1 MVPTIPSNTFAPP
14 EDKTMFTVSDQSER
28 FIDTQVTGNFLKGT
42 RQSEHIMVA
51 EKTTNPNVGPGSY
64 DPVIKAKLDST
75 INTDWARG
83 SERFKSPPN
92 KAGIPH
98 LA

>member
-1 MVPTIPSNTFAPP
+1 
-14 EDKTMFTVSDQSER
+14 
-28 FIDTQVTGNFLKGT
+28 
-42 RQSEHIMVA
+42 MVA

-92 KAGIPH
+92 KLGVSY